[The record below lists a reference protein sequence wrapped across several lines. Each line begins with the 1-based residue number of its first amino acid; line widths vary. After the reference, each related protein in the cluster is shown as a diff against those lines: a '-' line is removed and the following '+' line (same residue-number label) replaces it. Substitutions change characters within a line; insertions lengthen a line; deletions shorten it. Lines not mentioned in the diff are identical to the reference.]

1 MLQTLFRRVNAVAKQ
16 GSRKRPFFELTSGYF
31 SLYQPYQKI
40 ILGSRSVDCRIV
52 AASPKVSVV
61 YAFVRVSGHS
71 AMIFR
76 PMVFSVQKA
85 YLEGYQRAT
94 RTLKNVS
101 CGQSVEPGDCGK
113 KLLQGTS
120 KAFNYGSGINQLG
133 HITPK
138 VIFCHIRIW
147 LI

>member
-1 MLQTLFRRVNAVAKQ
+1 MASQIQLDTNEDSFKSKQRVFIFPIIQAGQFAIREEETVLQTLFRRVNAVAKQ

-71 AMIFR
+71 AMILGQWFFR
-76 PMVFSVQKA
+76 FK
-85 YLEGYQRAT
+85 
-94 RTLKNVS
+94 
-101 CGQSVEPGDCGK
+101 
-113 KLLQGTS
+113 
-120 KAFNYGSGINQLG
+120 G
-133 HITPK
+133 HIGKDTRGL
-138 VIFCHIRIW
+138 HA
-147 LI
+147 L